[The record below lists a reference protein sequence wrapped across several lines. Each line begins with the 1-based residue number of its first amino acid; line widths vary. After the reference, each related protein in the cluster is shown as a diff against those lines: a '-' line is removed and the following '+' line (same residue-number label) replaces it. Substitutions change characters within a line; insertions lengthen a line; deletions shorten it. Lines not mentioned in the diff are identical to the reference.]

1 MEMKKMKEMKGM
13 RKGMGVLIIALL
25 ITHFSLLI
33 SCSSID
39 CPVQNLVYTRYMLYQ
54 PNGKPDTLDLD
65 TMWVKTRKANGKDS
79 TVLNSL
85 CGDNATGFSLPISHT
100 QSEDKFLVL
109 MRKYGQTV
117 GYYYDS
123 IIVKKED
130 YPHFESVDCQ
140 PSYFHKITGVRCL
153 GNIIDSV
160 VIKNPTVNYDTKSSE
175 HFRIY
180 INPDF

>member
-1 MEMKKMKEMKGM
+1 MKNEEMKEMKRM
-13 RKGMGVLIIALL
+13 RKGMGVLIIAFL

-33 SCSSID
+33 SCTSID
-39 CPVQNLVYTRYMLYQ
+39 CPVNNVVLTRYKLYQ

-65 TMWVKTRKANGKDS
+65 TMWVRMTKANGKDS
-79 TVLNSL
+79 VVLNAL
-85 CGDNATGFSLPISHT
+85 CGANATGFSLPISHT
-100 QSEDKFLVL
+100 QPEDKFLVL
-109 MRKYGQTV
+109 MRKYGQTE
-117 GYYYDS
+117 GYYFDS
-123 IIVKKED
+123 IVVKKED

-140 PSYFHKITGVRCL
+140 ASYFHKITGVRCL

-160 VIKNPTVNYDTKSSE
+160 VIKNPEVNYDKTTAE